1 MKYLFRLLTVL
12 CMLATLPACNFVERI
27 FHDPGDDAVARVGKD
42 VLYRSDIRKLIPQG
56 VPAEDSVRMVQQY
69 INTWAKGKLLMLQAE
84 ANLSKEAKDVTD
96 EVAEFRQNLLTF
108 RYEKLYI
115 ESRLDT
121 LVTEAEAREYYEA
134 HKAQFTFPYSLVKA
148 RIIRI
153 SKKSP
158 YYDMIKDSHQAETD
172 SDVADLEEMCYASA
186 EKYVD
191 FGKNWV
197 PMATFA
203 KELGMETAACE
214 VEFARERSFEREID
228 GQNHLVYL
236 LGRIAP
242 NQPSPFEYNA
252 EKIRELLLSKRKQE
266 LLASLE
272 QELFEDA
279 KETGKLIIYDQDE

>member
-1 MKYLFRLLTVL
+1 MKLLLRTL
-12 CMLATLPACNFVERI
+12 LLLALTATLAACNFVERI
-27 FHDPGDDAVARVGKD
+27 FHESSDEPVARVGKEI
-42 VLYRSDIRKLIPQG
+42 LYRSDIRKLIPQG
-56 VPAEDSVRMVQQY
+56 IPAEDSARMVQQY
-69 INTWAKGKLLMLQAE
+69 IHTWAKGKLLMQQAE

-121 LVTEAEAREYYEA
+121 LVTDEAIQEYYEA
-134 HKAQFTFPYSLVKA
+134 HKAQFTYPYSLVKA

-153 SKKSP
+153 SRKSP
-158 YYDMIKDSHQAETD
+158 YYDMIKDNYQAETE

-186 EKYVD
+186 EKYID

-197 PMATFA
+197 PVATFA

-214 VEFARERSFEREID
+214 AEFARGRSFEREVD

-236 LGRIAP
+236 VGRVAP

-252 EKIRELLLSKRKQE
+252 EKIRELLISKRKQE
-266 LLASLE
+266 ILASLE
-272 QELFEDA
+272 QELFKDA
-279 KETGKLIIYDQDE
+279 QQNGKLIIYDQDE

>member
-1 MKYLFRLLTVL
+1 MKSLLRFVLPVALTVSL
-12 CMLATLPACNFVERI
+12 SACNFVDRI
-27 FHDPGDDAVARVGKD
+27 FHDGGDEAVARVGKE

-56 VPAEDSVRMVQQY
+56 IQPEDSVRMVRQY

-84 ANLSKEAKDVTD
+84 ANLSKEAKDVTG

-108 RYEKLYI
+108 RYEKLYV

-121 LVTEAEAREYYEA
+121 LVTDDEARAYYES
-134 HKAQFTFPYSLVKA
+134 HKPQFTFPYSLVKA

-153 SKKSP
+153 SRKSP
-158 YYDMIKDSHQAETD
+158 YYDMIRDNFQAEAE

-197 PMATFA
+197 PVATFA
-203 KELGMETAACE
+203 RELGMETSVCE
-214 VEFARERSFEREID
+214 AEFARGRSFEREID

-242 NQPSPFEYNA
+242 NQPSPFEYNE
-252 EKIRELLLSKRKQE
+252 EKIRELLISKRKQE

-279 KETGKLIIYDQDE
+279 EQNGKLIIYDTDE

>member
-1 MKYLFRLLTVL
+1 MKLLLRTLLLLVL
-12 CMLATLPACNFVERI
+12 TATLAACNFVERI
-27 FHDPGDDAVARVGKD
+27 FHESGDEPVARVGKEI
-42 VLYRSDIRKLIPQG
+42 LYRSDIRKLIPQG
-56 VPAEDSVRMVQQY
+56 IPAEDSARMVQQY
-69 INTWAKGKLLMLQAE
+69 IHTWAKGKLLMQQAE

-121 LVTEAEAREYYEA
+121 LVTDEAIQEYYEA
-134 HKAQFTFPYSLVKA
+134 HKAQFTYPYSLVKA

-153 SKKSP
+153 SRKSP
-158 YYDMIKDSHQAETD
+158 YYDMIKDNYQAETE

-186 EKYVD
+186 EKYID

-197 PMATFA
+197 PVATFA

-214 VEFARERSFEREID
+214 AEFARGRSFEREVD

-236 LGRIAP
+236 VGRVAP

-252 EKIRELLLSKRKQE
+252 EKIRELLISKRKQE
-266 LLASLE
+266 SLASLE
-272 QELFEDA
+272 QELFKDA
-279 KETGKLIIYDQDE
+279 QQNGKLIIYDQDE